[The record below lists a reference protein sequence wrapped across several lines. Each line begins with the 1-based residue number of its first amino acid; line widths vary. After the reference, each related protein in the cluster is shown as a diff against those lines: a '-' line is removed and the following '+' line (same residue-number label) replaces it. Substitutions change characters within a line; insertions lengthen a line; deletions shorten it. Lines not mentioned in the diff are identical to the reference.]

1 MAAAPRCCLKLAV
14 GALLLVLLF
23 VAAAAAAAAAA
34 ASPPEAA
41 GGVTLHVDDPLQ
53 VAVDNGV
60 VQVSLSRPQ
69 GHITGVRYSAGDDQ
83 NLLEYNASQG
93 NSGGYWDVVWNY
105 PGSNHPKGMMD
116 MLDGTEFQVVSSS
129 EEQVELSFRS
139 SYNAS
144 RPTSLRLN
152 VDKRLVMLRGSSG
165 FYCYAIFEHAREWP
179 ALNISVARLA
189 FKLNA
194 AKFKYMA
201 ISDDIQRYMPS
212 AEDRDPPRGVPL
224 AYKEAVLLVDPVEPE
239 FRGEVDDKYQYSLEN
254 QDNTVHGWI
263 GGNDDPA
270 AAAAA
275 TGFWVITPSNEF
287 KNGGPL
293 KRELTSHT
301 GPTSLAV
308 FLGPHYVGTDMVIKF
323 EEGEYWKKVLGPV
336 FIYVNSGHP
345 DSKRDLWEDAKAQAQ
360 AEVSGWPYSF
370 PRSPDFSKA
379 GERGSITGRLWVRD
393 DGVAKQQPAA
403 MAYVGLAAPG
413 QPGSWATESKRYQFW
428 TRATSDG
435 SFSIGNVREGVY
447 NLYAWV
453 PGILGDYMRASPV
466 TLTPAVCAVDVG
478 DLVFEP
484 PRLGPT
490 LWEIGVPDRTA
501 AEFYVPDP
509 DPRYASRLFLT
520 KDRYRQYGLWER
532 YAALYPDSDLV
543 FTVGESNHSRD
554 WFFAHVTRRVG
565 DEGMIV
571 PTTWQIHFHLDRVVA
586 GGDTYTLRI
595 ALAASHMSS
604 LQVQVNGGGVWCA
617 PPALQLM
624 GDNNAIARHG
634 IRGTEWSLDFDVEGH
649 LLNQGDNTI
658 SITQASALSQFAGVM
673 YDYIRLEGPASY
685 SGPACYTNLS
695 SLGDHL
701 LCTLS

>member
-1 MAAAPRCCLKLAV
+1 MAAAPRRCLQVAV
-14 GALLLVLLF
+14 GASLLVLLL
-23 VAAAAAAAAAA
+23 AADPPPPPQAAG
-34 ASPPEAA
+34 
-41 GGVTLHVDDPLQ
+41 GGVTLHADDPTQ
-53 VAVDNGV
+53 VVVDNSV

-69 GHITGVRYSAGDDQ
+69 GQITGVRYSGGGGQ
-83 NLLEYNASQG
+83 NLLQYDAGQR

-105 PGSNHPKGMMD
+105 PGSNRKGGTMD

-144 RPTSLRLN
+144 RPNSLRLN

-165 FYCYAIFEHAREWP
+165 FYCYAIFEHTPEYP

-194 AKFKYMA
+194 AMFNYMA

-212 AEDRDPPRGVPL
+212 AADREPPRGVPL

-239 FRGEVDDKYQYSLEN
+239 FRGEVDDKYQYSMDN

-263 GGNDDPA
+263 GGGDGP
-270 AAAAA
+270 AAAA
-275 TGFWVITPSNEF
+275 TGFWVVTPSNEF

-308 FLGPHYVGTDMVIKF
+308 FLGPHYVGRDMVIQF

-336 FIYVNSGHP
+336 FIYLNSGDP
-345 DSKRDLWEDAKAQAQ
+345 NCKRDLWEDAKARAR
-360 AEVSGWPYSF
+360 AEISEWPYSF
-370 PRSPDFSKA
+370 PGSPDFAKA
-379 GERGSITGRLWVRD
+379 CERGSVTGRLWVRD
-393 DGVAKQQPAA
+393 AAAKQQQPAA
-403 MAYVGLAAPG
+403 MAYVGLAAPD
-413 QPGSWATESKRYQFW
+413 QPGSGSWARESKFW

-435 SFSIGNVREGVY
+435 LFSIGNVREGVY

-453 PGILGDYMRASPV
+453 PGVLGDYMHASPV
-466 TLTPAVCAVDVG
+466 TVTPACAVDAG

-484 PRLGPT
+484 PRSGPT
-490 LWEIGVPDRTA
+490 LWEIGVPDRSA
-501 AEFYVPDP
+501 AEFHIPDP
-509 DPRYASRLFLT
+509 DPRYASRLFLAR
-520 KDRYRQYGLWER
+520 DRYRQYGLWER

-554 WFFAHVTRRVG
+554 WFFAHVTRKVAAG
-565 DEGMIV
+565 KDNTVE
-571 PTTWQIHFHLDRVVA
+571 PTTWQIRFHLDGVVA
-586 GGDTYTLRI
+586 DGTYTLRI
-595 ALAASHMSS
+595 ALAASHMAS
-604 LQVQVNGGGVWCA
+604 LQVRVNDGGA
-617 PPALQLM
+617 PPAPAASLM

-634 IRGTEWSLDFDVEGH
+634 IRGTEWSLDFRIEGR
-649 LLNQGDNTI
+649 LLSQGDNTI
-658 SITQASALSQFAGVM
+658 HITQASALNQLVGVM
-673 YDYIRLEGPASY
+673 YDYIRLEGPS
-685 SGPACYTNLS
+685 T
-695 SLGDHL
+695 
-701 LCTLS
+701 